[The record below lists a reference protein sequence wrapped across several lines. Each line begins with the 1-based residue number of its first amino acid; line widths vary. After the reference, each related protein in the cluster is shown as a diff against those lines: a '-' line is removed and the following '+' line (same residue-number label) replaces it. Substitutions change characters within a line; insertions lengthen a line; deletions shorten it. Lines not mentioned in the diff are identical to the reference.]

1 MFGQLSR
8 SGTLLTELKSRRIA
22 PLTAMGTLLALL
34 KPRYHASFLTV
45 AIAALL
51 FAPRIDGALVRSLAV
66 LYLSFNVLLY
76 GGIYTFNDIAD
87 RAADARHP
95 RKRTRPIASG
105 RLSVRRAAAIAGA
118 LCVSGF
124 AIAVLC
130 YPPPILACFA
140 AIAVLNAAY
149 SFGGRDT
156 RVVDVAL
163 NSMPHAVRLVMGVL
177 LVGRTPPLGH
187 VAAWLCLA
195 IGVSCVRRLIEKES
209 DGERSRPVLRSYSA
223 MGLSRIADFG
233 FLPIATLA
241 LVDAGRSP
249 GFYAIVLPAYL
260 VIVVSAR
267 RVSAWHVGLERLWL
281 R

>member
-1 MFGQLSR
+1 M
-8 SGTLLTELKSRRIA
+8 A

-51 FAPRIDGALVRSLAV
+51 FAPHIDAPLAGSLAV

-233 FLPIATLA
+233 FLPIAILA